1 MGKPQAVPEV
11 IWQEPPVAT
20 KNSRKGNGKYALI
33 ELSLRANPGQ
43 WALVQESEKSV
54 GGLPRFAGPDFERA
68 YRTVREG
75 IRTFN
80 RYYVRF
86 VGRK

>member
-1 MGKPQAVPEV
+1 MGKTQAVPV
-11 IWQEPPVAT
+11 IWQEPPAPI
-20 KNSRKGNGKYALI
+20 KSSPRGNGKYELI

-43 WALVQESEKSV
+43 WALVQESEKAV
-54 GGLPRFAGPDFERA
+54 GGLPRFAGSDFERA

-75 IRTFN
+75 VRTFN